1 MVLFFL
7 IFSYKPVYFY
17 TNTTLHLKNQNCPNL
32 QNISERRT
40 HFYLQ
45 LVSVYIADISTTRK
59 PELSGTLFSFTQKEV
74 GLCHLRIEVTAGLGV
89 IERYSRTEPSSVV
102 VFFVHCLVLGKRGG
116 NVFRRCFFFVKHSR
130 KKHATISTFCWS
142 FQGMVAIVLGICLM
156 V

>member
-1 MVLFFL
+1 MTKIRASPIYIYISIYNLYIYIEWMVLFFL

-74 GLCHLRIEVTAGLGV
+74 GLCHLRIE
-89 IERYSRTEPSSVV
+89 ERR
-102 VFFVHCLVLGKRGG
+102 FLLVASFWGKRGG
-116 NVFRRCFFFVKHSR
+116 TSSEDVFFCETLEEKTCHYRFFAAGLKR
-130 KKHATISTFCWS
+130 GW
-142 FQGMVAIVLGICLM
+142 
-156 V
+156 